1 MILTYSGQSR
11 LSAEAIADASDME
24 ISLNRGYQGDVNW
37 GRNVAGTELNPDISN
52 STNKRV
58 MRELFASH
66 DVPMPK
72 LLTHGNVLYDA
83 REMGITWDYPIV
95 GRPDQHSK
103 GRGYWLCNNIHDIE
117 KALRGT
123 RRKRAATHFMAFV
136 EAEREYR
143 VHIFKGK
150 SIRVSEKVYGEEEDP
165 RTHRKYY
172 TTGRPRYHSVRNVRK
187 AAKKAVEALGL
198 DFGAVDILARG
209 DNNAEVFVLE
219 VNAAPGLGGTM
230 PRLYAD
236 VLLRWERGDW

>member
-11 LSAEAIADASDME
+11 LSAQAIADASDME

-58 MRELFASH
+58 MRELFRDN
-66 DVPMPK
+66 DVPMPA
-72 LLTHGNVLYDA
+72 LYSESEATH
-83 REMGITWDYPIV
+83 REHRGETIV
-95 GRPDQHSK
+95 GRPDHHSK
-103 GRGYWLCNNIHDIE
+103 GRGFWVIRNDQDMNR
-117 KALRGT
+117 ALQGT

-172 TTGRPRYHSVRNVRK
+172 TTGRPRYHSVRSVRK

-230 PRLYAD
+230 PKLYAD